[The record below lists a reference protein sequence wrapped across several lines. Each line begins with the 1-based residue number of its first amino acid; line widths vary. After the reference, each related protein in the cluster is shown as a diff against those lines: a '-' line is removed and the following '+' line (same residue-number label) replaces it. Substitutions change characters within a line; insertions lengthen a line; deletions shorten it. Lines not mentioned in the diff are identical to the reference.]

1 MKLKKYTLEQLKEAI
16 KTSTSIRQVL
26 FKLNLVEQGGNYST
40 FHKAVK
46 YYNLDTSHFTGQNMT
61 GRKFPSRRKPIEE
74 YLINESNIKS
84 NELKKYL
91 LDDKIFEHK
100 CYKCNLTT
108 WNNLPIPLELEH
120 INGIHSDNRLENLT
134 LLCPNCHAQTD
145 TYRGKNIKKK
155 IKPKKVEVKDKPI
168 KQKIIKEISYKN
180 NCLVCNTPTNNEKY
194 CSSVCQHK
202 KLEKFD
208 TSKENIIKLL
218 KEFNGNLTQIS
229 KFLNIS
235 DNGFKRWCKKYE
247 INIKDYK

>member
-16 KTSTSIRQVL
+16 ETSISIRQVL

-74 YLINESNIKS
+74 YLVNESTIKS

-91 LDDKIFEHK
+91 LDDKIFEYK

-120 INGIHSDNRLENLT
+120 INGVHSDNRLENLT
-134 LLCPNCHAQTD
+134 LLCPNCHAQTE
-145 TYRGKNIKKK
+145 TYRGKNIKKQNK
-155 IKPKKVEVKDKPI
+155 QVEEKV
-168 KQKIIKEISYKN
+168 KEIRFKN
-180 NCLVCNTPTNNEKY
+180 NCLICNTPTNNEKY

-202 KLEKFD
+202 RLEKL
-208 TSKENIIKLL
+208 I
-218 KEFNGNLTQIS
+218 QV
-229 KFLNIS
+229 
-235 DNGFKRWCKKYE
+235 KK
-247 INIKDYK
+247 I

>member
-16 KTSTSIRQVL
+16 ETSISIRQVL

-74 YLINESNIKS
+74 YLVNESTIKS

-91 LDDKIFEHK
+91 LDDKIFEYK

-120 INGIHSDNRLENLT
+120 INGVHSDNRLENLT
-134 LLCPNCHAQTD
+134 LLCPNCHAQTE
-145 TYRGKNIKKK
+145 TYRGKNIKKQNK
-155 IKPKKVEVKDKPI
+155 QVEEKV
-168 KQKIIKEISYKN
+168 KEIRFKN
-180 NCLVCNTPTNNEKY
+180 NCLICNTPTNNEKY

-202 KLEKFD
+202 RLEKFD

-229 KFLNIS
+229 KSLNIS

>member
-16 KTSTSIRQVL
+16 ETSISIRQVL

-74 YLINESNIKS
+74 YLVNESTIKS

-91 LDDKIFEHK
+91 LDDKIFEYK

-120 INGIHSDNRLENLT
+120 INGVHSDNRLENLT
-134 LLCPNCHAQTD
+134 LLCPNCHAQTE
-145 TYRGKNIKKK
+145 TYRGKNIKKQNK
-155 IKPKKVEVKDKPI
+155 QVEEKV
-168 KQKIIKEISYKN
+168 KEIRFKN
-180 NCLVCNTPTNNEKY
+180 NCLICNTPTNNEKY

-202 KLEKFD
+202 RLEKFD

-229 KFLNIS
+229 KSLNIS

-247 INIKDYK
+247 INIKDYR